1 MWPCSTASCYSLYET
16 ADGRTLAA
24 GALEPKF
31 WRNLCEVL
39 GFPEFIGDQF
49 AGDPQRTRI
58 KDAVR
63 ARFRTRTAAAWLDS
77 FAGADACVTLVRTLE
92 ETLADQELRRRE
104 TIVEISAA
112 AHIGVTPKLEDTP
125 GALGGPPPALGEH
138 TREVLAAAGFTGD
151 ELEALC

>member
-1 MWPCSTASCYSLYET
+1 
-16 ADGRTLAA
+16 
-24 GALEPKF
+24 
-31 WRNLCEVL
+31 
-39 GFPEFIGDQF
+39 
-49 AGDPQRTRI
+49 
-58 KDAVR
+58 
-63 ARFRTRTAAAWLDS
+63 
-77 FAGADACVTLVRTLE
+77 VTLVRTLE

-112 AHIGVTPKLEDTP
+112 AHIAVTPKLEDTP